1 MLLPIGHEETT
12 VRRMPWVTLTIIGA
26 CVVVFILTAVAPSGE
41 DRIVFSEQK
50 LVAYFL
56 DHPYL
61 ELDEQFKG
69 YTYYSMRQL
78 RDSQEI
84 FPPDDL
90 EVLGREQQELD
101 GLVDAFYATRDS
113 TPYFRWGLVP
123 TQQKPVAW
131 FTHMLM
137 HVGLLHLFG
146 NLFILYLA
154 GPPLEDAWGH
164 IPFAVFYVVSGLVAA
179 FFFIA
184 GYPDVNE
191 PLIGASGA
199 ISGVMGAFAVRY
211 WKTRITF
218 FYFFFFFKIYT
229 GTFAAPAWLMLG
241 LWVLAQVAFASGWW
255 AFMSMGD
262 MGDVAFEA
270 HIAGFV
276 FGVAVGFLVR
286 KLALEER
293 FLDPMIDRHQTVHEA
308 RSAERAL
315 DLARE
320 GQVKKA
326 VKLLEGDLDRNP
338 RDTDAASALWT
349 IAATVGGEPR
359 VAWRMVPALEA
370 SARTGDDGLPALCW
384 GEVLRKAPEVKIAPA
399 TAVRLGEIVLE
410 AGLDGDAATTLQ
422 WLEDRVDRSTPVGQL
437 VRLARMA
444 IRLGLQAPFAELALA
459 RSDIPLEVANEIR
472 AAIAHRDK

>member
-1 MLLPIGHEETT
+1 MLLPIGHEETS
-12 VRRMPWVTLTIIGA
+12 VRRMPWVTLAIIGA
-26 CVVVFILTAVAPSGE
+26 CVVAFILTAIAPSGE
-41 DRIVFSEQK
+41 DRVAYSEQK

-61 ELDEQFKG
+61 ELDEQFKR
-69 YTYYSMRQL
+69 YTYYALKQQ
-78 RDSQEI
+78 RDSQENL
-84 FPPDDL
+84 PPDDSEEL
-90 EVLGREQQELD
+90 QREQRELD
-101 GLVDAFYATRDS
+101 TLVDAFYATRDS

-154 GPPLEDAWGH
+154 GPPLEDSWGH
-164 IPFAVFYVVSGLVAA
+164 IPFAVFYVISGLVAA

-199 ISGVMGAFAVRY
+199 ISGVMGAFAVRF

-276 FGVAVGFLVR
+276 FGIAVGFLVR

-293 FLDPMIDRHQTVHEA
+293 FLDPMVERHQTVHAA
-308 RSAERAL
+308 RSAEQAL

-320 GQVKKA
+320 GRVKEA
-326 VKLLEGDLDRNP
+326 VTLLEGDLDRNP
-338 RDTDAASALWT
+338 GDSDAASALWN
-349 IAATVGGEPR
+349 IAATVGGERR
-359 VAWRMVPALEA
+359 VAWRMVLALEA

-384 GEVLRKAPEVKIAPA
+384 GELLRKAPELKIAPA
-399 TAVRLGEIVLE
+399 TAVRLGEIVLA
-410 AGLDGDAATTLQ
+410 AGLDSDAATTLQ

-444 IRLGLQAPFAELALA
+444 DRLGVRAPFAELALG
-459 RSDIPLEVANEIR
+459 RSDLPREVADEIR
-472 AAIAHRDK
+472 AAVTRSVT

>member
-12 VRRMPWVTLTIIGA
+12 VRRMPWATLTIIGA
-26 CVVVFILTAVAPSGE
+26 CVVAFVLTAIAPSGE
-41 DRIVFSEQK
+41 DRIAFSEQE
-50 LVAYFL
+50 LVAFFL

-61 ELDEQFKG
+61 ELDEHFKG
-69 YTYYSMRQL
+69 YTYYSLRQQ
-78 RDSQEI
+78 RDRQEI
-84 FPPDDL
+84 LPPDDL
-90 EVLGREQQELD
+90 DSLQREQRELD
-101 GLVDAFYATRDS
+101 GLVEAYYATRDG

-123 TQQKPVAW
+123 TRQRPVAW

-137 HVGLLHLFG
+137 HAGLLHLFG

-164 IPFAVFYVVSGLVAA
+164 TPFAVFYVISGLVAA

-184 GYPDVNE
+184 GYPNIDE

-199 ISGVMGAFAVRY
+199 IAGVMGAFAVRF

-229 GTFAAPAWLMLG
+229 GTFSAPAWLMLG
-241 LWVLAQVAFASGWW
+241 LWVLAQIAFASGWW

-262 MGDVAFEA
+262 MGDIAFEA
-270 HIAGFV
+270 HIAGFA

-293 FLDPMIDRHQTVHEA
+293 FLDPMIDRDQTVHEA

-315 DLARE
+315 DLARD
-320 GQVKKA
+320 GQVKEA
-326 VKLLEGDLDRNP
+326 VKLLEVELDRNP
-338 RDTDAASALWT
+338 GDTDAASALWN

-384 GEVLRKAPEVKIAPA
+384 GELLRKAPEVKIQTA
-399 TAVRLGEIVLE
+399 TAVRLGEMALA
-410 AGLDGDAATTLQ
+410 AGLDADAQTTLQ

-444 IRLGLQAPFAELALA
+444 DRLGVRAPYAELALA
-459 RSDIPLEVANEIR
+459 RSDLPPDVADELR
-472 AAIAHRDK
+472 AAVTRSVT